1 MFLSNWVINKKNVW
15 TKPNIR
21 SNACISMHKPVST
34 SFSQHWK
41 SATCSLGSEGSVSTL
56 LLCAGSGTALQQLA
70 AAGDSAPC
78 PGRLRKC
85 WEGTSCESTAS
96 AEHRCSYPGL
106 ATTALRPLGHLEWD
120 EQVWGTHIKCKWT
133 GHFLLGKLLLMI
145 TLKKCVECAKD
156 SKVTSRCNC
165 MFWIFKPTASL
176 LCIARSFSF
185 HSGLQ
190 ILSLSTCLLKAAPIK
205 K

>member
-1 MFLSNWVINKKNVW
+1 
-15 TKPNIR
+15 
-21 SNACISMHKPVST
+21 MHKPVST

-133 GHFLLGKLLLMI
+133 GHFLLGKLLVMI
-145 TLKKCVECAKD
+145 TLKNVLNVPKIAKLPVDATACFEYLNPLHLSCALPD
-156 SKVTSRCNC
+156 R
-165 MFWIFKPTASL
+165 
-176 LCIARSFSF
+176 F
-185 HSGLQ
+185 HSTLGCR
-190 ILSLSTCLLKAAPIK
+190 SCLCPPAC
-205 K
+205 